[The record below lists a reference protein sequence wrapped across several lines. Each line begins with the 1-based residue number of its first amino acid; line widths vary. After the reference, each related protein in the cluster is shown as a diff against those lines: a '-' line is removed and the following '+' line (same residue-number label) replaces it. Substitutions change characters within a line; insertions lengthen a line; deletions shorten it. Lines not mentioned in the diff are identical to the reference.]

1 MKILSNKIQI
11 NIRVYEEIKIR
22 ADVTENMFKVL
33 ILIFFYKQSW
43 MQIVAHL

>member
-1 MKILSNKIQI
+1 MKILSNKKQI

-33 ILIFFYKQSW
+33 TLFFCTNK
-43 MQIVAHL
+43 AECK

>member
-1 MKILSNKIQI
+1 MKILSNKKQI

-33 ILIFFYKQSW
+33 ILIFSTNK
-43 MQIVAHL
+43 AECK